1 MKRLAFQVAVGLS
14 VLAIAPMTW
23 AWLVSSPYRTD
34 AVTDDWVGR
43 VPAAP
48 VALVLGAGVTNGQPT
63 AMLRSRLDL
72 AGTLYAQGKIKA
84 VLVSGD
90 NRIKE
95 YDEPTVMH
103 DYLITRGVP
112 ENKIVLDYAGFDTW
126 DSCVRAKKIFGVS
139 AVTVVTH
146 SFHLP
151 RAVALCRTAGLE
163 AYGVGDD
170 STRDFRGTTYV
181 YAVREFLAAGKGFLD
196 SVVLGSDPQFLG
208 RYETS
213 LDQALSSP

>member
-34 AVTDDWVGR
+34 AVTRDWVER

-48 VALVLGAGVTNGQPT
+48 VALVLGAGIWGDHPT
-63 AMLRSRLDL
+63 PMLGSRLDI
-72 AGTLYAQGKIKA
+72 ATTLYAQGKIKA
-84 VLVSGD
+84 ILVSGD
-90 NRIKE
+90 NHIKA
-95 YDEPTVMH
+95 YDEPTVMR
-103 DYLITRGVP
+103 DYLIAKGVP
-112 ENKIVLDYAGFDTW
+112 KDKIVLDYAGFDTW
-126 DSCVRAKKIFGVS
+126 DSCVRAKKIFGAS
-139 AVTVVTH
+139 AVTVVTQ

-151 RAVALCRTAGLE
+151 RAVTLCRTAGLE

-170 STRDFRGTTYV
+170 SSQAFRGTTYV
-181 YAVREFLAAGKGFLD
+181 YAAREFFASGKGFLD
-196 SVVLGSDPQFLG
+196 AVILRSDPQFLG

-213 LDQALSSP
+213 LDQAIASG

>member
-34 AVTDDWVGR
+34 AVTGDWVER

-48 VALVLGAGVTNGQPT
+48 VALVLGAGVRDNQPT
-63 AMLRSRLDL
+63 AMLRTRLDI
-72 AGTLYAQGKIKA
+72 AATLYAKGKIKA

-90 NRIKE
+90 NRIKA
-95 YDEPTVMH
+95 YDEPTVMR
-103 DYLITRGVP
+103 DYLIAKGMP

-126 DSCVRAKKIFGVS
+126 DSCVRAKKIFGAS
-139 AVTVVTH
+139 TVTVVTQ
-146 SFHLP
+146 SFHVP

-170 STRDFRGTTYV
+170 SSTAFRSTTYL
-181 YAVREFLAAGKGFLD
+181 YAAREFLASGKGFLD
-196 SVVLGSDPQFLG
+196 AVVLHSDPQFLG

-213 LDQALSSP
+213 LDQALASG